1 MAAKDAFAA
10 FKELVA
16 RFPNSKYSEDAKMRM
31 QFILNNLSR
40 SEIKVADFYFKKGAY
55 VAAINRAQSTIAE
68 YPDVPSNEEALKIL
82 KPKNITIE
90 GAVVKVTPSDPDL
103 PLAKQDIN
111 QTKSD
116 SADTSKIGSS
126 SNTKPVNA
134 ANENEKTDNVQSDL
148 NKYVISDKINKNATK
163 NDLKNII
170 NPNSKIII
178 DHDDSNTS
186 NIINT
191 TNTKKS
197 NIDINKSK
205 SDDILSMYNKMN
217 VIFSNISNSKI
228 EENTNFLN
236 KLDNIDATDIDNNN
250 KHIDNINNKTNLTE
264 KVNYFNNNTDNSDN
278 TC

>member
-1 MAAKDAFAA
+1 MTGA
-10 FKELVA
+10 
-16 RFPNSKYSEDAKMRM
+16 N
-31 QFILNNLSR
+31 
-40 SEIKVADFYFKKGAY
+40 KK
-55 VAAINRAQSTIAE
+55 N
-68 YPDVPSNEEALKIL
+68 
-82 KPKNITIE
+82 
-90 GAVVKVTPSDPDL
+90 
-103 PLAKQDIN
+103 
-111 QTKSD
+111 
-116 SADTSKIGSS
+116 
-126 SNTKPVNA
+126 